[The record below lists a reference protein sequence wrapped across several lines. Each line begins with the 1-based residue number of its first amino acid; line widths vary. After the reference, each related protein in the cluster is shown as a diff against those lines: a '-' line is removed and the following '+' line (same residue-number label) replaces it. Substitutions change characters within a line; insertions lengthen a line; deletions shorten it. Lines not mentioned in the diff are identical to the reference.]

1 MTQYTLMP
9 AVKKLNRVQLKDS
22 MGAPYWDPQ
31 GKVIDVLGT
40 IIEARLPQSRM
51 GMVVDISYPGQNETL
66 LAEVVG
72 FRGDRSL
79 LLPYSSLSGISS
91 GAVVTG
97 QRMFDEV
104 PVGDFLLG
112 KVIDPFFRNLKGD
125 GNEFVVPP
133 ENSHKI
139 SLDASAPNPMDRD
152 RIERVMTLGIKAMDS
167 LLTFG
172 EGQRIGIFA
181 GSGVGK
187 SVLLGMIAKGS
198 DTDINVIGL
207 IGERGREVREFIE
220 RDLGEKGLA
229 RSVVVCVTSDKSP
242 LMRIRAAKLVTAIA
256 EHFSQKGKRVILMM
270 DSLTRVAQAQR
281 EIGLAV
287 GEPPT
292 SKGYPPS
299 VYSLLPRLLERCGP
313 QAHGRGSISGLF
325 TVLVDGDDFNDPI
338 PDTVRGILDG
348 HINLSRDLA
357 SKGHFPAIEV
367 TTSTSRVMRDIVS
380 KEHWNLALAVRSIL
394 SIYQQNLDIIQ
405 IGAYQAGSNPQIDCA
420 IALMPQI
427 EAFLKQDTDSLTNL
441 ADAIGGLMRIYQTSV
456 NFHANQSK
464 KSKQG

>member
-1 MTQYTLMP
+1 MSQFTLIP
-9 AVKKLNRVQLKDS
+9 TVKKLRRLDLKDS
-22 MGAPYWDPQ
+22 MGSPYWDPQ

-51 GMVVDISYPGQNETL
+51 GMVVDISYPGQSETL

-72 FRGDRSL
+72 FKGDRSL

-125 GNEFVVPP
+125 GSEFIVPP

-313 QAHGRGSISGLF
+313 QAHGQGSISGLF

-348 HINLSRDLA
+348 HINLSRELA

-380 KEHWNLALAVRSIL
+380 KEHWNLALAVRSIISL
-394 SIYQQNLDIIQ
+394 YQQNLDIIQ

-427 EAFLKQDTDSLTNL
+427 ESFLKQDTESLTTMS
-441 ADAIGGLMRIYQTSV
+441 DAIGGIMRVYQASV
-456 NFHANQSK
+456 GFHSTQTK
-464 KSKQG
+464 KTKQG

>member
-125 GNEFVVPP
+125 GIEFVVPP

-152 RIERVMTLGIKAMDS
+152 RIERVMTLGIKTMDS

-207 IGERGREVREFIE
+207 IGERGREVREF
-220 RDLGEKGLA
+220 

-464 KSKQG
+464 RSKQG

>member
-1 MTQYTLMP
+1 
-9 AVKKLNRVQLKDS
+9 
-22 MGAPYWDPQ
+22 
-31 GKVIDVLGT
+31 
-40 IIEARLPQSRM
+40 
-51 GMVVDISYPGQNETL
+51 
-66 LAEVVG
+66 
-72 FRGDRSL
+72 
-79 LLPYSSLSGISS
+79 
-91 GAVVTG
+91 
-97 QRMFDEV
+97 
-104 PVGDFLLG
+104 
-112 KVIDPFFRNLKGD
+112 
-125 GNEFVVPP
+125 
-133 ENSHKI
+133 
-139 SLDASAPNPMDRD
+139 
-152 RIERVMTLGIKAMDS
+152 
-167 LLTFG
+167 
-172 EGQRIGIFA
+172 
-181 GSGVGK
+181 
-187 SVLLGMIAKGS
+187 
-198 DTDINVIGL
+198 
-207 IGERGREVREFIE
+207 
-220 RDLGEKGLA
+220 
-229 RSVVVCVTSDKSP
+229 
-242 LMRIRAAKLVTAIA
+242 MRIRAAKLVTAIA

>member
-1 MTQYTLMP
+1 MNSWLEIP
-9 AVKKLNRVQLKDS
+9 AVKRLDRTQLKTL
-22 MGAPYWDPQ
+22 MGSPTWNPQ
-31 GKVIDVLGT
+31 GKVTDVVGT
-40 IIEARLPQSRM
+40 IIEAKLPQSRM
-51 GMVVDISYPGQNETL
+51 GMVVEIEFSGQHGDL

-72 FRGDRSL
+72 FKGDRSL

-91 GAVVTG
+91 GAMVKG
-97 QRMFDEV
+97 HRMFDSI

-112 KVIDPFFRNLKGD
+112 KVIDPFYNDLKS
-125 GNEFVVPP
+125 ETPATLAVPDNVAHVP
-133 ENSHKI
+133 
-139 SLDASAPNPMDRD
+139 LDAPAPNPMERA
-152 RIERVMTLGIKAMDS
+152 RISRPMTMGIRAIDS
-167 LLTFG
+167 LLSFG
-172 EGQRIGIFA
+172 EGQRVGIFA

-220 RDLGEKGLA
+220 RDLGPEGLA

-242 LMRIRAAKLVTAIA
+242 LMRIRGAKMVTAIA
-256 EHFSQKGKRVILMM
+256 EYFSHKGKRVVLMM

-313 QAHGRGSISGLF
+313 QAHGKGSISGLY

-338 PDTVRGILDG
+338 PDAARGILDG

-357 SKGHFPAIEV
+357 AKGHFPAIEV
-367 TTSTSRVMRDIVS
+367 TTSASRVMRDIIS
-380 KEHWNLALAVRSIL
+380 KEHWNLAIAFRSLLA
-394 SIYQQNLDIIQ
+394 IYQQNLEVIQ
-405 IGAYQAGSNPQIDCA
+405 IGAYQSGANPILDRA
-420 IALMPQI
+420 IAVMPQI
-427 EAFLKQDTDSLTNL
+427 EQFLKQEVDHLSTMDEAISGMLKVHQASLAMGASL
-441 ADAIGGLMRIYQTSV
+441 
-456 NFHANQSK
+456 
-464 KSKQG
+464 KQKQ